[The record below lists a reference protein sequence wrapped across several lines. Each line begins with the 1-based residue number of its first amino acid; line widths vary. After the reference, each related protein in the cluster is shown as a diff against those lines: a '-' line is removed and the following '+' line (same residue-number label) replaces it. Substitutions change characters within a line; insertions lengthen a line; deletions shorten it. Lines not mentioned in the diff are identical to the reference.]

1 MVAGL
6 TCPGVQRQ
14 PTLAGSKM
22 MGYSRT
28 MCGPIVCM
36 YPVPGTGFRSADPAE
51 GIPHQVPEAVEVEPC
66 PHECVRLVP
75 EAVVEVH
82 GGHAAGRRPVRLDGE
97 VGCGALDQAGSM
109 MRATVQ
115 GSWTGEDSKPDV
127 TL

>member
-51 GIPHQVPEAVEVEPC
+51 GIPHQVPEAVEVKPC
-66 PHECVRLVP
+66 PHECVHDRGQGRTQRADSLGDLRRCQGLVGQVKADHREGQP
-75 EAVVEVH
+75 ASKTI
-82 GGHAAGRRPVRLDGE
+82 AAASG
-97 VGCGALDQAGSM
+97 
-109 MRATVQ
+109 
-115 GSWTGEDSKPDV
+115 
-127 TL
+127 